1 MSLLRGL
8 ALPHLPA
15 FGSRHPRPN
24 NESMLN
30 TFQQSA
36 RIARRIARPDFQ
48 RHCTNTGSSKHGARR
63 GRPGTLVLLNRTDR
77 DPVSGESLFLFRSGL
92 NSGVQLL
99 KKKNCPNVQLYAF
112 LHMQNVHLG
121 SSSRHRDFYDFSFL
135 NRREHYSLP

>member
-1 MSLLRGL
+1 MSLLHGL
-8 ALPHLPA
+8 ALPRLPA
-15 FGSRHPRPN
+15 FGSRHPRLN
-24 NESMLN
+24 NNSMLN

-36 RIARRIARPDFQ
+36 RIARRIARQDFQ

-63 GRPGTLVLLNRTDR
+63 GRPGTLVFLNRTNR
-77 DPVSGESLFLFRSGL
+77 DPVSRESLFLFRSDL

-99 KKKNCPNVQLYAF
+99 KKNCPNFQLYAF